1 MLILERSEY
10 RFIYDIVNI
19 ISKLG
24 LWSRAVELGYMWRA
38 IKGVAG
44 LVSDIEA
51 KDPSKNLNS

>member
-1 MLILERSEY
+1 MSIMEPSEY
-10 RFIYDIVNI
+10 SFCDIDHI

-44 LVSDIEA
+44 LVLDIEA